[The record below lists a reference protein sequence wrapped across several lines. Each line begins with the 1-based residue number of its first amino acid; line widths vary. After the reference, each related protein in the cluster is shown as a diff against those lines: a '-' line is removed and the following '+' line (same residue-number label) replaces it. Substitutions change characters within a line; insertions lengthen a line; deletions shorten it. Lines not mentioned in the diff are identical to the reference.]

1 MLTYILKRYKMSHF
15 VREPA
20 KNSDKGIM
28 SEQFCLAVT
37 EQKNVYFPQLSGSA
51 ASFYFPSF
59 LFRVITPRPFN
70 KNTFPSLFGI
80 ILFHVLCT
88 VYIAWNYGLNWL
100 YMRPSLTA
108 GRLLRGIFLP
118 KFAPTQNGTLFNL
131 KHNCTRTLLVLTSV
145 ADPDPHGSGTFA
157 C

>member
-1 MLTYILKRYKMSHF
+1 MSHF

-37 EQKNVYFPQLSGSA
+37 EQKNVHFPQLSGSA

-70 KNTFPSLFGI
+70 KNTFPPLFGI

-88 VYIAWNYGLNWL
+88 VYSVELRAQLIVYEAISDSRQASKGYFFAKICSYSKWDVVQFKAQLYSYITGAYQCCRSGSAWIWNFCLLN
-100 YMRPSLTA
+100 MKCR
-108 GRLLRGIFLP
+108 
-118 KFAPTQNGTLFNL
+118 
-131 KHNCTRTLLVLTSV
+131 
-145 ADPDPHGSGTFA
+145 AD
-157 C
+157 

>member
-1 MLTYILKRYKMSHF
+1 MVTYILKRYKMSHF

-28 SEQFCLAVT
+28 SEQFCLDVT

-88 VYIAWNYGLNWL
+88 VYSVELRAQLIVHKK
-100 YMRPSLTA
+100 PSLTA
-108 GRLLRGIFLP
+108 GRLLSGIFFAKLCSYSKYDVV
-118 KFAPTQNGTLFNL
+118 KF
-131 KHNCTRTLLVLTSV
+131 
-145 ADPDPHGSGTFA
+145 
-157 C
+157 